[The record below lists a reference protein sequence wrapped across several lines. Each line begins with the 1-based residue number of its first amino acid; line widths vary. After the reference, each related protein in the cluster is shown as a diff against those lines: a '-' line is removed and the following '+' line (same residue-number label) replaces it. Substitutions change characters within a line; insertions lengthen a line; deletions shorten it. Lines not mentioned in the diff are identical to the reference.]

1 VIQLPHAHAKLIE
14 QAIRAAQA
22 AGDLP
27 AFEIPSIEISTPK
40 RADQGDYASNIAM
53 KLTKLANQPAPAIAN
68 TIVKHLPQADFVAS
82 VVIAGAFINFTLSKT
97 FVEQQ
102 IEAVIAEGE
111 SLFTLDIGK
120 GKRAQVEFVSANP
133 TGPMTIGRSR
143 GGIVGDAM
151 SRVLKAAGYEVERE
165 YYFNNAGNQMVMLGN
180 SLKVR
185 YLQAL
190 GKDVI
195 QPDKDDTSFYQG
207 DYLIDY
213 AKDLAAEQGEALVDA
228 NWEPFKEYVEKRI
241 FEWIKGS
248 LGRVGIEHDSFF
260 NEDSLYKNGAV
271 WEILESLQERGHIYE
286 AVDREGEDETDKGKP
301 GHKVVVEHTK
311 PAQWF
316 RSTTFGDKEDR
327 VLVKSSGTP
336 TYTLPDIAYHVDKLK
351 RGYDLAVNVLGTDHY
366 TQAQVVRYGLQA
378 LGLDPSP
385 IQVIFI
391 SMVHFI
397 KDGQPFKGSTRK
409 GVYETL
415 DELVDEVGA
424 DAIRYHLLARSPNTK
439 MNFDLDEVVKQS
451 NDNPVYY
458 IQNAHVRCAGIFRE
472 AEARGVTD
480 EGANLALLTND
491 ELTLVRKI
499 LEMGDVIETAVDKFE
514 PHRIAFYAQ
523 ELAAIFHPLYD
534 RARVLH
540 SEVPAD
546 VAKARLRLYR
556 AAQIAFKRLLMLMG
570 MSAPERM

>member
-1 VIQLPHAHAKLIE
+1 MIQLPHAHAKLIE
-14 QAIRAAQA
+14 QAIQAAQA

-27 AFEIPSIEISTPK
+27 AFDMPTIEISTPK

-53 KLTKLANQPAPAIAN
+53 KITRLANQPAPAVAN
-68 TIVKHLPQADFVAS
+68 TIVKHLPQADFVES
-82 VVIAGAFINFTLSKT
+82 VVVAGAFINFTLSKT

-102 IEAVIAEGE
+102 IEAIISEGD
-111 SLFTLDIGK
+111 SLFTLEIGK

-133 TGPMTIGRSR
+133 TGPLTVGRSR

-151 SRVLKAAGYEVERE
+151 ARVLEAAGYEVERE

-180 SLKVR
+180 SLKIR

-190 GKDVI
+190 GKPVTV
-195 QPDKDDTSFYQG
+195 PDKDDPTFYQG

-213 AKDLAAEQGEALVDA
+213 ARDLATEQGEALIDA
-228 NWEPFKEYVEKRI
+228 DWKPFKEYVEKRI
-241 FEWIKGS
+241 FEWIKTS
-248 LGRVGIEHDSFF
+248 LGRVGIQHNVFF
-260 NEDSLYKNGAV
+260 NEDSLYQDGAV
-271 WEILESLQERGHIYE
+271 WAALEDLQQNGHIYSAAE
-286 AVDREGEDETDKGKP
+286 WEGATDEEKAAAANKA
-301 GHKVVVEHTK
+301 

-316 RSTTFGDKEDR
+316 RSAGFGDDKDR
-327 VLVKSSGTP
+327 ILVKSDGTP
-336 TYTLPDIAYHVDKLK
+336 TYTLPDIAYHRNKIE
-351 RGYDLAVNVLGTDHY
+351 RGFDLLVNVLGADHG
-366 TQAQVVRYGLQA
+366 AQYKVVQYAMTA
-378 LGLDPSP
+378 LGLDPSK
-385 IQVIFI
+385 IHVII
-391 SMVHFI
+391 VQMVRFV
-397 KDGQPFKGSTRK
+397 KDGQPFKGSTRR

-415 DELVDEVGA
+415 DELIDEVGA
-424 DAIRYHLLARSPNTK
+424 DAIRYHLLARSPSTQ
-439 MNFDLDEVVKQS
+439 MNFDLNEVVKQS

-472 AEARGVTD
+472 AAARGVTD
-480 EGANLALLTND
+480 EGANLALLTTD
-491 ELTLVRKI
+491 ELLLVRKI
-499 LEMGDVIETAVDKFE
+499 LEIGDVIETAVDKFE

-556 AAQIAFKRLLMLMG
+556 AAQIAFKRLLTLMG
-570 MSAPERM
+570 MSAPDRM

>member
-1 VIQLPHAHAKLIE
+1 MIQLPHAHAKLIE
-14 QAIRAAQA
+14 QAIQAAQA

-27 AFEIPSIEISTPK
+27 AFESPAIEISTPK

-53 KLTKLANQPAPAIAN
+53 KITRLVNQPAPAVAN
-68 TIVKHLPQADFVAS
+68 TIVKHLPQADFVES
-82 VVIAGAFINFTLSKT
+82 VVVAGAFINFTLSKT

-102 IEAVIAEGE
+102 IEAIIAEGDA
-111 SLFTLDIGK
+111 LFTLEIGK

-133 TGPMTIGRSR
+133 TGPLTVGRSR

-151 SRVLKAAGYEVERE
+151 ARVLEAAGYNVERE

-180 SLKVR
+180 SLKIR

-190 GKDVI
+190 GKPVTV
-195 QPDKDDTSFYQG
+195 PDKDDPTFYQG

-213 AKDLAAEQGEALVDA
+213 ARDLATEQGEALMEAD
-228 NWEPFKEYVEKRI
+228 WKPFKEYVEKRI
-241 FEWIKGS
+241 FEWIKTS
-248 LGRVGIEHDSFF
+248 LGRVGIQHNVFF
-260 NEDSLYKNGAV
+260 NEDSLYQDGAV
-271 WEILESLQERGHIYE
+271 WAALEDLQQSGHIYSAAE
-286 AVDREGEDETDKGKP
+286 WEGATEEEKAAAANKA
-301 GHKVVVEHTK
+301 

-316 RSTTFGDKEDR
+316 RSAGFGDDKDR
-327 VLVKSSGTP
+327 ILVKSDGTP
-336 TYTLPDIAYHVDKLK
+336 TYTLPDIAYHRNKIE
-351 RGYDLAVNVLGTDHY
+351 RGFDLLVNVLGADHG
-366 TQAQVVRYGLQA
+366 TQYKVVQYAMTA
-378 LGLDPSP
+378 LGLDPSK
-385 IQVIFI
+385 IHVII
-391 SMVHFI
+391 VQMVRFV
-397 KDGQPFKGSTRK
+397 KDGQPFKGSTRR

-415 DELVDEVGA
+415 DELIDEVGA
-424 DAIRYHLLARSPNTK
+424 DAIRYHLLARSPSTQ
-439 MNFDLDEVVKQS
+439 MNFDLNEVVKQS

-472 AEARGVTD
+472 AAARGVTD
-480 EGANLALLTND
+480 EGANLALLTTD
-491 ELTLVRKI
+491 ELLLVRKI
-499 LEMGDVIETAVDKFE
+499 LEIGDVIETAVDKFE

-556 AAQIAFKRLLMLMG
+556 AAQIAFKRLLTLMG
-570 MSAPERM
+570 MSAPDRM